1 MYKNDPLTF
10 WLQRW
15 LMSIQ
20 FKPIRAYIK
29 LNLTEKQLKQ
39 IMATK
44 HNRREWILKVEKK
57 LAIDTT
63 FYYLDK

>member
-1 MYKNDPLTF
+1 MYKNDPLTHHI
-10 WLQRW
+10 WLQHW

-44 HNRREWILKVEKK
+44 HNRREWILKVEKRN
-57 LAIDTT
+57 
-63 FYYLDK
+63 